1 MSEFWNERY
10 REKDYVYGEEPNVFF
25 KEQIRL
31 LNPGT
36 LILPCEGEGRN
47 AVYAASLGWKVFAFD
62 SSEAGKTKAMRL
74 AEKNGQSIDYRVAD
88 ALDVS
93 FPDESADVVAFIF
106 AHFLPELRRK
116 IYHQS
121 IRWLKPG
128 GRIILEAFN
137 PLQVNNATG
146 GPKDISML
154 CTEEILKEDF
164 EGLEIRIMRSLKINL
179 KEGKYH
185 HGLADVVDFVGIK
198 S

>member
-62 SSEAGKTKAMRL
+62 SSEAGKTKAMQL
-74 AEKNGQSIDYRVAD
+74 AEKKGQSIDYRVED
-88 ALDVS
+88 AWVVS
-93 FPDESADVVAFIF
+93 FPDGSADVVAFIF
-106 AHFLPELRRK
+106 AHFPPELRRK
-116 IYHQS
+116 IYLQA
-121 IRWLKPG
+121 IRWLKPS

-137 PLQVNNATG
+137 PLQLNNATG

-154 CTEEILKEDF
+154 CTEEILREDF
-164 EGLEIRIMRSLKINL
+164 EGLEIQWLQSVKVRLN
-179 KEGKYH
+179 EGKYH
-185 HGLADVVDFVGIK
+185 HGLADVVQFVGIK